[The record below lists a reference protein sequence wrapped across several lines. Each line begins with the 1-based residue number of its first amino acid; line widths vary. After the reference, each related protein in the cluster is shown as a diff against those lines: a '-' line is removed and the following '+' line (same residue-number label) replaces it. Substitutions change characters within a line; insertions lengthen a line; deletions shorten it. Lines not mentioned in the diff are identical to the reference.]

1 MFGVLVLSTVA
12 VHGNPQFQAGLQAMQ
27 EHADARVAYAGRMTE
42 QLVYHPRRLQQQECD
57 CPGAQAFEDATKGMQ
72 AELEKMMEEDPM
84 AAVVASQRLVCE
96 YRDVYECMAPCMPTE
111 EEEGAAAMSLDCTC
125 SPCGDAILDATAA
138 LMGAFM
144 LMAAPPEA
152 QAKFMEQVAV
162 TVCSPTMLL
171 LAECMQCAE
180 CKDAMSTGGN
190 GTVNMGLPADQ
201 EECMC
206 GSCRRATIG
215 ASVATTPA
223 GKDHEACLNTT
234 ILHCY
239 GSSSSCDAMN
249 MTMTAEMQGSVDA
262 MCSAADAEAA
272 LKAVVD
278 PLIVEFDADY
288 AYPPANR
295 GKMCA
300 LTTAAKTSTTTPRT
314 TDSVSSAILMS
325 VTPVLAAFFVW

>member
-42 QLVYHPRRLQQQECD
+42 QLVYHPRRLQQQGCD
-57 CPGAQAFEDATKGMQ
+57 CPGAQAVMDAT
-72 AELEKMMEEDPM
+72 AELEKMMQEDPM
-84 AAVVASQRLVCE
+84 EAVVASQRLMCE
-96 YRDVYECMAPCMPTE
+96 YREDFECMAPCMPTAG
-111 EEEGAAAMSLDCTC
+111 EEGALPPMNVDCICSL
-125 SPCGDAILDATAA
+125 CGDAILDA
-138 LMGAFM
+138 GAFM

-152 QAKFMEQVAV
+152 QANLTEKVAV
-162 TVCSPTMLL
+162 TACRPSMLTIR
-171 LAECMQCAE
+171 ECMECDE
-180 CKDAMSTGGN
+180 CKGAVSTSGN
-190 GTVNMGLPADQ
+190 GTVSVGVPADQ

-215 ASVATTPA
+215 SFVATTPA
-223 GKDHEACLNTT
+223 GKDHEACLNTA

-239 GSSSSCDAMN
+239 GSSPKCNAN
-249 MTMTAEMQGSVDA
+249 NATVTAEMQASADA
-262 MCSAADAEAA
+262 TCSAADAEAA

-314 TDSVSSAILMS
+314 TESASSAILMS